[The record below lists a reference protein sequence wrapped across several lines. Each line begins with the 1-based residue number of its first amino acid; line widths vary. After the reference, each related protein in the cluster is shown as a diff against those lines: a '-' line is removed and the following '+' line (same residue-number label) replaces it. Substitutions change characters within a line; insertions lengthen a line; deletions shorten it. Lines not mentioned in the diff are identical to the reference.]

1 MINCEKVLRAVAFS
15 AAAVIPFC
23 VIVRCISSCTDNNIK
38 ASEKSMEYVKTHS
51 PNKYMEILEK
61 SVGKSTFSGAE
72 VWQQAAR
79 EVSDSLRIDSVARTN
94 YAKGAQM
101 VRDSIAKA
109 NLNDTVKT
117 VMKSVK

>member
-1 MINCEKVLRAVAFS
+1 MINCEKVLRTFAFT
-15 AAAVIPFC
+15 AAAITPFYLINSC
-23 VIVRCISSCTDNNIK
+23 VDSNIK
-38 ASEKSMEYVKTHS
+38 VSEKSMEYVKTHS

-61 SVGKSTFSGAE
+61 SVEKATFSGVE